1 MRNPMTTA
9 RRLRGATLAVIGA
22 ALLAL
27 AGCAVEWQNLQPA
40 RELAQQR
47 QSGELYTGWRLYQ
60 ERCARCHS
68 GDAAGSADAPDLL
81 VRLRALGPRAF
92 ASLVL
97 TRYDWALPGMPPSS
111 DRAAREAWLDRV
123 MDGRAGAL
131 TMPAWQ
137 NEPEVQAHVKDL
149 YTYLAARSEGTQ
161 GPGRPA
167 P

>member
-1 MRNPMTTA
+1 
-9 RRLRGATLAVIGA
+9 
-22 ALLAL
+22 
-27 AGCAVEWQNLQPA
+27 
-40 RELAQQR
+40 
-47 QSGELYTGWRLYQ
+47 
-60 ERCARCHS
+60 
-68 GDAAGSADAPDLL
+68 
-81 VRLRALGPRAF
+81 
-92 ASLVL
+92 
-97 TRYDWALPGMPPSS
+97 MPPSS

-137 NEPEVQAHVKDL
+137 NEPAVQAHVKDL